1 MRSIEFEEFFD
12 NSSNAKQQYSTHG
25 YFRFFGKLP
34 PTTVSQILNIAIKE
48 HTPEIIFDPMC
59 GSGTVLVESK
69 LRGINSIGVDI
80 NPMFVEIARA
90 KTTSF
95 NVNSILNELENVMHA
110 FLKGQHKIEVPEG
123 KTFIHWFEPQTL
135 KDLALLKELIKG
147 VEVQD
152 AKTFLQVALY
162 SIVRTCSK
170 ASVRTGRLMLQ
181 KDKEIPLVPEIFKK
195 KVNSML
201 RALPNSNLTN
211 SSSEVFVEVGDAKNL
226 RFKAESMPFVFLH
239 PPYFALYKYSSVYSL
254 ELDLFNFSR
263 KNLRENEIRE
273 GFKTSDLSK
282 FKDYMDD
289 MAKVLEEVSRITAMN
304 GKLVLVNGN
313 SKLKGEE
320 LPVLENTIEI
330 LDGLGFQ
337 ITRLFQRKVSY
348 SQASY
353 HKTLNQVTM
362 PKDWILFAEKVG

>member
-1 MRSIEFEEFFD
+1 MQSVEFENFID

-34 PTTVSQILNIAIKE
+34 PTTVSQILNITTKE

-69 LRGINSIGVDI
+69 LRGINSFGVDI

-95 NVNSILNELENVMHA
+95 NAKTISNELEGVMHEFLNSRYTIEIPESKA
-110 FLKGQHKIEVPEG
+110 F
-123 KTFIHWFEPQTL
+123 THWFETQTL
-135 KDLALLKELIKG
+135 KDLVLLNELIKG
-147 VEVQD
+147 VQD
-152 AKTFLQVALY
+152 QKAKMFLQVALY
-162 SIVRTCSK
+162 SIVRMCSR

-181 KDKEIPLVPEIFKK
+181 KDKKIPSVPEIFKE

-201 RALPNSNLTN
+201 KSVPNSNFTN
-211 SSSEVFVEVGDAKNL
+211 STSKVFVEVGDAKKL
-226 RFKAESMPFVFLH
+226 RFKSESMPFVFLH
-239 PPYFALYKYSSVYSL
+239 PPYFALYKYSSIYSL

-263 KNLRENEIRE
+263 NILSKNEIRE
-273 GFKTSDLSK
+273 GFKTSDISK

-289 MAKVLEEVSRITAMN
+289 MTEVLGEVYRITSMD

-330 LDGLGFQ
+330 LDRLGFQ
-337 ITRLFQRKVSY
+337 TTRLFQRKVNY

-353 HKTLNQVTM
+353 HKTSNQVVM
-362 PKDWILFAEKVG
+362 PKDWILFAEKVR